1 MGIPVRGRSGTRAQ
15 VIFAC
20 VLTTAVQLAVSAPPV
35 GAQIDAKKQEAAALE
50 TKIAEQGRKLSL
62 ADEQFNQARI
72 ERQRIEGQAATA
84 TNLVAAA
91 ETRWTELRA
100 QLAKRARHLYMHPGA
115 AIEAWLGASTV
126 GDLARAHKIGAS
138 ILTADTELVMATER
152 ARQEVLARARRL
164 DGIRAAASDK
174 EAELASRRSEVSSA
188 IGEQRS
194 LLGNVK
200 GEIADLLAEQRAA
213 ELAAAQ
219 AAEESSAP
227 ADDGDDPSPPIIG
240 DGDGPN
246 GPDPTPQPEPEG
258 PPPPVKGGAGKA
270 VQTAAAQL
278 GKPYEWAA
286 DGPDSYDCSGLTM
299 YAWGS
304 AGVSLPHSSQAQY
317 SSLPHVARS
326 QIQPGDLLFYGSPIH
341 HVGIYEGGGVMIN
354 APETG
359 ENVRRDSISRADY
372 VGAAR
377 P

>member
-1 MGIPVRGRSGTRAQ
+1 MGTRAQ

-20 VLTTAVQLAVSAPPV
+20 VSMAAGTLAASAPPV

-50 TKIAEQGRKLSL
+50 AKIAEQGRRLSL
-62 ADEQFNQARI
+62 ADEEFNKARI
-72 ERQRIEGQAATA
+72 ERQRIEGQAA
-84 TNLVAAA
+84 AARTFVSEA
-91 ETRWTELRA
+91 ETRWTELRE

-164 DGIRAAASDK
+164 DGIKASAADK
-174 EAELASRRSEVSSA
+174 EAELASRRTEVSSA

-194 LLGNVK
+194 LLGGVK

-213 ELAAAQ
+213 ELAAAR
-219 AAEESSAP
+219 AAEANSAP
-227 ADDGDDPSPPIIG
+227 QDDPGDPSPPVIG
-240 DGDGPN
+240 DDDDPGD
-246 GPDPTPQPEPEG
+246 PDPTPKPEPTG

-270 VQTAAAQL
+270 VATAAAQM

-286 DGPDSYDCSGLTM
+286 DGPDSFDCSGLTM

-317 SSLPHVARS
+317 ASLPHVARS

-359 ENVRRDSISRADY
+359 ENVRRDSISRSDY